1 MSNAAP
7 HLPRRPAAVRAHH
20 PGADSAAA
28 ALLLALA
35 AAPAAAQQV
44 PAPPA
49 RVAAPPTAGDPA
61 APRATS
67 LLLGGF
73 AVAKSRLALAKLE
86 HARGR
91 WALVADVTRDGV
103 KEDWSARAA
112 RPASRGDYVL
122 WAASAAARRYG
133 RPGARGF
140 YAEAGGGVARAAL
153 EVTPDGGA
161 AATRRAGV
169 PLAVLGAGGRFGIG
183 RTPAFVELG
192 WRTSVPL
199 ATRHLYTDA
208 APPVGSTR
216 DPVSY
221 HSWYLGRGK
230 ASSQLFIGL
239 GATR

>member
-1 MSNAAP
+1 V
-7 HLPRRPAAVRAHH
+7 LTVK
-20 PGADSAAA
+20 
-28 ALLLALA
+28 
-35 AAPAAAQQV
+35 PAAAQQV
-44 PAPPA
+44 PAPLDREPA
-49 RVAAPPTAGDPA
+49 TAAADVATASRG
-61 APRATS
+61 TS

-73 AVAKSRLALAKLE
+73 AVANSRLGLAKLE
-86 HARGR
+86 HARGQ

-112 RPASRGDYVL
+112 QPASRGDYVL
-122 WAASAAARRYG
+122 WAASAAVRRYS
-133 RPGARGF
+133 RPGARGL

-169 PLAVLGAGGRFGIG
+169 PLAALGAGGRFGIG

-208 APPVGSTR
+208 APPAGSTR